1 MPMVRMGQFLAQADG
16 TESSILV
23 DATTLLSRSVGVFPP
38 GVFPPGLELRRLAP
52 RRQTWLFSLPAATLV
67 IHGIDARIGIQT
79 REAGQPVACFELGRG
94 DSYVAPPGTIVQLRN
109 DGEQSCDALLV
120 TSPGRLVELEG
131 KRVTHDDTVVVG
143 REWDDATMEV
153 APDEL
158 AAARAEALRKMVARR
173 GMASPLS
180 AERVVALEATSADI
194 AEDSTLTRTLI
205 EGGAGM
211 MVRRELAAGHPT
223 AAVRHRTVEQLWHIT
238 EGTGEL
244 WRSQDGESRFDI
256 LAAGDSVCIRP
267 GVQFQVRATSGRLRA
282 LVATTPRWPGPHEAV
297 IVRGIW

>member
-1 MPMVRMGQFLAQADG
+1 MGEFQAQADG

-23 DATTLLSRSVGVFPP
+23 DATTLLSRSL

-52 RRQTWLFSLPAATLV
+52 KRQTWLFSLPAATLV

-131 KRVTHDDTVVVG
+131 KRVAHDDTVVVG
-143 REWDDATMEV
+143 REWNDATMEV
-153 APDEL
+153 APHEL
-158 AAARAEALRKMVARR
+158 AAQRAETLRRLVARR
-173 GMASPLS
+173 GMGPPLS
-180 AERVVALEATSADI
+180 AERVIAMDATAADV
-194 AEDSTLTRTLI
+194 AEDHTLTRTLV
-205 EGGAGM
+205 EGGCGM
-211 MVRRELAAGHPT
+211 MVRRELAAGACT
-223 AAVRHRTVEQLWHIT
+223 APVRHRTVEQLWHVT
-238 EGTGEL
+238 EGGGEL

-267 GVQFQVRATSGRLRA
+267 GVQFQVRATTSRLRA
-282 LVATTPRWPGPHEAV
+282 LVATSPRWPGAHEAV
-297 IVRGIW
+297 PVRGVW

>member
-1 MPMVRMGQFLAQADG
+1 MPMVRMGEFLAQADG

-23 DATTLLSRSVGVFPP
+23 DATTLLTRSV

-52 RRQTWLFSLPAATLV
+52 KRQTWLFSLPAATLV

-79 REAGQPVACFELGRG
+79 REVGQPVVCFELSRG

-143 REWDDATMEV
+143 REWDDETMEV
-153 APDEL
+153 APHEL
-158 AAARAEALRKMVARR
+158 AASRAETLRRLVARR
-173 GMASPLS
+173 GMSPSLA
-180 AERVVALEATSADI
+180 AERVIALEATPADV
-194 AEDSTLTRTLI
+194 AEDRTLTRTLV
-205 EGGAGM
+205 EGGSGM
-211 MVRRELAAGHPT
+211 MVRRELAAGHCT

-238 EGTGEL
+238 EGSGEL
-244 WRSQDGESRFDI
+244 WRSQDGESRYDI
-256 LAAGDSVCIRP
+256 LTAGDSVCIRP
-267 GVQFQVRATSGRLRA
+267 GVQFQVRATNGRLRA
-282 LVATTPRWPGPHEAV
+282 LVATSPRWPGEHEAV
-297 IVRGIW
+297 PVRGVW

>member
-1 MPMVRMGQFLAQADG
+1 MPMVRMGEFLAQADG

-23 DATTLLSRSVGVFPP
+23 DATTLLARGN
-38 GVFPPGLELRRLAP
+38 GAFPPGLERRRLLP
-52 RRQTWLFSLPAATLV
+52 KRQTWLFSLPAATLV
-67 IHGIDARIGIQT
+67 IHGIDAHIGIQT
-79 REAGQPVACFELGRG
+79 REVGQPVASFELARG

-109 DGEQSCDALLV
+109 DGDQPCEALLV

-153 APDEL
+153 APHEL
-158 AAARAEALRKMVARR
+158 AAQRAETLRRLVARR
-173 GMASPLS
+173 GLAAPLS
-180 AERVVALEATSADI
+180 AERVIALEATSADI
-194 AEDSTLTRTLI
+194 AEDRTLSRTLV
-205 EGGAGM
+205 EGGCGM
-211 MVRRELAAGHPT
+211 MVRRELAAGACT
-223 AAVRHRTVEQLWHIT
+223 MAVRHRTVEQLWHII
-238 EGTGEL
+238 EGAGEL

-267 GVQFQVRATSGRLRA
+267 GVQFQVRASSSRLRA

-297 IVRGIW
+297 PVRGVW